1 MLLAEL
7 ARDRQWSSSDIKK
20 LAGANLVRVFR
31 EVEKVGLS
39 KGKSINLLI
48 YLTPVTSLH
57 FASTASESSPRIFQ
71 EEYHTITW
79 NLII

>member
-31 EVEKVGLS
+31 EVEKVCAQQRGDNTN
-39 KGKSINLLI
+39 KSIYIHHHTLEILQHFMINYFRSL
-48 YLTPVTSLH
+48 YLAEQTEIHPT
-57 FASTASESSPRIFQ
+57 
-71 EEYHTITW
+71 
-79 NLII
+79 

>member
-31 EVEKVGLS
+31 EVEKVCGCQT
-39 KGKSINLLI
+39 GK
-48 YLTPVTSLH
+48 
-57 FASTASESSPRIFQ
+57 A
-71 EEYHTITW
+71 
-79 NLII
+79 

>member
-31 EVEKVGLS
+31 EVEKVCTHQ
-39 KGKSINLLI
+39 KGNDINLSI
-48 YLTPVTSLH
+48 YIYQPTLDMLLQ
-57 FASTASESSPRIFQ
+57 FMINDFRCL
-71 EEYHTITW
+71 Y
-79 NLII
+79 

>member
-31 EVEKVGLS
+31 EVEKVCNHQ
-39 KGKSINLLI
+39 KGKDINLFISI
-48 YLTPVTSLH
+48 YQATLDMINDFRCLH
-57 FASTASESSPRIFQ
+57 
-71 EEYHTITW
+71 
-79 NLII
+79 

>member
-31 EVEKVGLS
+31 EVEKVCTNR
-39 KGKSINLLI
+39 KG
-48 YLTPVTSLH
+48 
-57 FASTASESSPRIFQ
+57 
-71 EEYHTITW
+71 TI
-79 NLII
+79 

>member
-31 EVEKVGLS
+31 EVEKVCTQQ
-39 KGKSINLLI
+39 KRENINISIYI
-48 YLTPVTSLH
+48 YQHTQDILQH
-57 FASTASESSPRIFQ
+57 FMINDCRCL
-71 EEYHTITW
+71 Y
-79 NLII
+79 

>member
-31 EVEKVGLS
+31 EVEKVCACQT
-39 KGKSINLLI
+39 GKASNFHQSVPYILDHKTYVSGI
-48 YLTPVTSLH
+48 DICKLTS
-57 FASTASESSPRIFQ
+57 
-71 EEYHTITW
+71 
-79 NLII
+79 N

>member
-31 EVEKVGLS
+31 EVEKVCTQQ
-39 KGKSINLLI
+39 KRNNINISI
-48 YLTPVTSLH
+48 
-57 FASTASESSPRIFQ
+57 
-71 EEYHTITW
+71 
-79 NLII
+79 

>member
-31 EVEKVGLS
+31 EVEKVCTQQ
-39 KGKSINLLI
+39 KRDNINISIYI
-48 YLTPVTSLH
+48 YQHTLGILQH
-57 FASTASESSPRIFQ
+57 FMINDFRCL
-71 EEYHTITW
+71 Y
-79 NLII
+79 